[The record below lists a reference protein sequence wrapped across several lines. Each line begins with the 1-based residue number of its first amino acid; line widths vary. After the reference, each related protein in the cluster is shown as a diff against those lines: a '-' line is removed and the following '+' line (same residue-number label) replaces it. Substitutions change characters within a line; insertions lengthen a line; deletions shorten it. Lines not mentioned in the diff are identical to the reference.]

1 MPTLVIAEMA
11 AITINPAMSAY
22 SSTSPPPSS
31 FKHLRISLLIRTFCA
46 IGTVGWRIYGL
57 FSPGAVN

>member
-1 MPTLVIAEMA
+1 MEWFSEVHRARTLVPTLVIAEMA

-31 FKHLRISLLIRTFCA
+31 FKHSRISLLIRTSVA
-46 IGTVGWRIYGL
+46 IGKI
-57 FSPGAVN
+57 